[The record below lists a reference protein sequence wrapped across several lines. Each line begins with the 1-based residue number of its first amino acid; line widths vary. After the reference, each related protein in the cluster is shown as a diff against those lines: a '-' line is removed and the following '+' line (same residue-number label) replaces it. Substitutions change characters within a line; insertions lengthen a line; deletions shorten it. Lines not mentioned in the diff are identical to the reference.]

1 LAVQRIKVADQ
12 TKNCEQLLASIG
24 ESTDI
29 AMSKKE
35 LSEEK
40 RREIEEQKKII
51 AREEKEAKRV
61 LAEAQPELDAAKLA
75 LNELD
80 KADITEIRSSNE
92 CQ

>member
-1 LAVQRIKVADQ
+1 VADQ

-80 KADITEIRSSNE
+80 KADITEIRSSNK

>member
-1 LAVQRIKVADQ
+1 VADQ